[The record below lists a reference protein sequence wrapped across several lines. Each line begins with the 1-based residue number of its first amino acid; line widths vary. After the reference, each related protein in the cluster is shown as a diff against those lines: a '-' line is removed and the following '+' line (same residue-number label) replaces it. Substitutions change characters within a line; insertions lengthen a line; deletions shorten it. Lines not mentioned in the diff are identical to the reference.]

1 MHACIVADGDVPRR
15 SALDLAWPGWSERI
29 DLVIAADGGARS
41 AEALG
46 LPIGLVVGDGD
57 SLGPADLARLASAGV
72 AVEQAPVAKD
82 ETDTELALLAAVARG
97 ATSITVLCAI
107 GGARLDHALANVM
120 LLAHPAAEGRDMR
133 LLDPGARVSL
143 LRAPGR
149 AGQPVRRELP
159 GPVGALVSLIP
170 PGVTAQGVTTEGL
183 AYPLAGESL
192 VPGPARGCS
201 NVRTLPTASVTLQSG
216 LLLIVESPATLPE

>member
-15 SALDLAWPGWSERI
+15 SALDLAWPGWSAGI
-29 DLVIAADGGARS
+29 GLVIAADGGARS
-41 AEALG
+41 AETLG
-46 LPIGLVVGDGD
+46 LAVDLIVGDGD
-57 SLGPADLARLASAGV
+57 SLGPDDLARFAAAGV

-82 ETDTELALLAAVARG
+82 ETDSELALLAAVARG

-120 LLAHPAAEGRDMR
+120 LLAHPAAEGRAMR

-149 AGQPVRRELP
+149 DGEPVRRELS

-170 PGVTAQGVTTEGL
+170 PGVTAEGVTTEGL
-183 AYPLAGESL
+183 AYPLADESL
-192 VPGPARGCS
+192 PPGPARGCS
-201 NVRTLPTASVTLQSG
+201 NVRALPMAAVTLRSG